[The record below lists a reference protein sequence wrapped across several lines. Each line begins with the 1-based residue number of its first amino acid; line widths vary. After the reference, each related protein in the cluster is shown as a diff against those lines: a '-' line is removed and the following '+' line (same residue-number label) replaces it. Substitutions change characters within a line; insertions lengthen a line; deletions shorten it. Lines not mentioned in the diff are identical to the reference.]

1 MHRTGF
7 CAWILV
13 PGLLLLVPAARSVAQ
28 DPLAANPGKY
38 KVLLENERVRVLEF
52 RDKPGDKAVMH
63 SHPDYL
69 VYVLGPSQRKFL
81 NADGTTRETSMK
93 AGEVTWR
100 PAETHAGENVG
111 TTESHVILIELKAP
125 AKTSASGT

>member
-13 PGLLLLVPAARSVAQ
+13 SGLLLLVPAARSVAQ
-28 DPLAANPGKY
+28 DPVATNPGKF

-52 RDKPGDKAVMH
+52 RDKPGDKVVMH
-63 SHPDYL
+63 SHPDHL
-69 VYVLGPSQRKFL
+69 VYALEPTQRRSL
-81 NADGTTRETSMK
+81 NADGTTREISMK

-100 PAETHAGENVG
+100 PAETHSGENIG
-111 TTESHVILIELKAP
+111 TTESHAILIELKA
-125 AKTSASGT
+125 AKAGASGT